1 MGNRLYTK
9 QEVIDFINNGRV
21 MLLTGSKKALSD
33 LPKGNWIGG
42 TSYYFV
48 DTVGKEGSDDKI
60 FVDDFTLVAQNC
72 KTAVYDET
80 NIKDIAKNGF
90 KNGFVVVVLPIDS
103 KVYYTFANNAL
114 SYEKM
119 FNNPVVGY
127 ISATKMEDYGK
138 KSPMTATGIDGK
150 LTNSLASVL
159 YIELPDFLAARAE
172 IENFDTIDTKSPK
185 IVFPKDGF
193 VQSDCIIDGKPSNI
207 AEFFEYTIK
216 PRLGGYTQMITSQSG
231 ALINRDVK
239 IVDTK
244 KGEVT
249 FFSPVSAGDEY
260 YLVDNGA
267 DYLSMFNRS
276 LGSKRCDVLTCF
288 SCVSYF
294 FGGKFEGKSVC
305 KNGIYAFGE
314 IGYQLLNKTIVTLE
328 IDKVK

>member
-1 MGNRLYTK
+1 MENKLYTK

-21 MLLTGSKKALSD
+21 MLLTGSQEALSG

-48 DTVGKEGSDDKI
+48 DTVGKEGGDDKI

-72 KTAVYDET
+72 KTAVYDEN
-80 NIKDIAKNGF
+80 NIQDIAKNGF

-103 KVYYTFANNAL
+103 QVYYTFANNAL
-114 SYEKM
+114 GYENM
-119 FNNPVVGY
+119 FDNPVVGY
-127 ISATKMEDYGK
+127 IAATKMEDYGK
-138 KSPMTATGIDGK
+138 KSPQTATGMDGK

-159 YIELPDFLAARAE
+159 YVELPDYLAARAE
-172 IENFDTIDTKSPK
+172 IENFDTIDAKSPR
-185 IVFPKDGF
+185 IVFPKNGF
-193 VQSDCIIDGKPSNI
+193 TQSDCTIDGKPGNI
-207 AEFFEYTIK
+207 ADYFENVIK
-216 PRLGGYTQMITSQSG
+216 PRLGGYTQMITSQNG
-231 ALINRDVK
+231 ALINRDIK
-239 IVDTK
+239 IVDPK

-249 FFSPVSAGDEY
+249 FFSPVYAGDEY
-260 YLVDNGA
+260 YFVDSSA

-288 SCVSYF
+288 SCISYY
-294 FGGKFEGKSVC
+294 FGGKFEGRGVC

-314 IGYQLLNKTIVTLE
+314 IGYQLLNKTVVTLE